1 MYSVFWQQKKLFS
14 QPINCVKYFV
24 LPLLFLIASL
34 VFPETSIAQLNQ
46 NIEEISEDEM
56 EVVRRVRFSGNRNVS
71 NRALATLVRT
81 RTNREFLGIRR
92 FTPWYY
98 IWQVFGVGEAPRL
111 LDRDVVANDIE
122 RIKLYYENLGFF
134 EAEVDTNIIEFR
146 ENRYEVSFI
155 IREGPSSR
163 INTVSFTGLPHF
175 EDESI
180 LNTFYRQSVFSGR
193 RLNDSTFSFRSNYL
207 AQELREEQTRIINFL
222 KNHGYASI
230 QRDSVLALLKRNPDD
245 VNELDVLFT
254 IRPGGIYSFGN
265 VYVTLLGPDGEN
277 SFDDEQVL
285 EGEPYT
291 FPGYTINLQKQDAA
305 QTHFELLTEQIRFT
319 PGDTFD
325 QSAYL
330 RTINS
335 YQNLGNILINRF
347 GLSRDSSLPDYSME
361 EIPVFFDLQ
370 TLPRHSLRAEFFGM
384 RRYGFGTGIGANYNN
399 NNLFGMAENFTLG
412 INTSFEYVPSRTL
425 SEISPRDEFGR
436 RTSSGA
442 AIFQSYEILAEY
454 SVTRLNFPF
463 AGLSGSR
470 WVESARTRYA
480 LTYSQSNQLF
490 FDINF
495 DIRFNL
501 RYEFRHSRRFTSL
514 LDLLELDIVDTNPS
528 PQFRQ
533 NLINEFGEGS
543 FEFLRIEQDFNPQF
557 SSIIRY
563 IFRSQNTNLIKRDFG
578 YFSEYSVAL
587 AGNIPY
593 AIDRFLVTPGEI
605 EGTLPSPL
613 GISSNNLSYSRFI
626 KLSADYRRYIPVSEN
641 TVFALRA
648 FGGIAQPIGQSETI
662 PLNRRFFA
670 GGSNDIRGWNPF
682 RLGPGGISPDEVT
695 IPGGEIKLA
704 FFKELRQI
712 YLRDV
717 FNAQWHIAWHTD
729 AGNVW
734 YGPRNTFRDEDDVDL
749 LRDGKFFLDSFY
761 RQIAVGTGL
770 GLRLDWEFIVF
781 RFDFTF
787 RAHDLEEGWFNN
799 RLMYFSF
806 GIGHSF

>member
-1 MYSVFWQQKKLFS
+1 LFS
-14 QPINCVKYFV
+14 QSTDSVKYLV
-24 LPLLFLIASL
+24 LPLLFFFTFMIL
-34 VFPETSIAQLNQ
+34 PEPVSGQLNRDVD
-46 NIEEISEDEM
+46 ELSEDDM
-56 EVVRRVRFSGNRNVS
+56 EVVRRVRFTGNNNVS
-71 NRALATLVRT
+71 DRSLSTLVRT
-81 RTNREFLGIRR
+81 RSNREFLGIRR

-98 IWQVFGVGEAPRL
+98 IWQLFGVGEAPRL
-111 LDRDVVANDIE
+111 LDREVVASDID
-122 RIKLYYENLGFF
+122 RIVLYYENLGHF
-134 EAEVDTNIIEFR
+134 EAEVDTSIIEFR
-146 ENRYEVSFI
+146 ENRYEVTFL

-163 INTVSFTGLPHF
+163 INTVSFTGLPDF

-180 LNTFYRQSVFSGR
+180 KNNFYRQSVFSGR
-193 RLNDSTFSFRSNYL
+193 LLNDSTFTYQNNYR

-222 KNHGYASI
+222 KNQGFASI
-230 QRDSVLALLKRNPDD
+230 QRDSVRALLKRNPDNTND
-245 VNELDVLFT
+245 LDVLFT
-254 IRPGGIYSFGN
+254 IRPGNIYNFGN
-265 VYVTLLGPDGEN
+265 VYVTLLGPGGEN
-277 SFDDEQVL
+277 SFDDEL
-285 EGEPYT
+285 IKEGEPYT
-291 FPGYTINLQKQDAA
+291 MPGYMITLQKQDAA
-305 QTHFELLTEQIRFT
+305 QTHFDLLAEQIRFK
-319 PGDTFD
+319 PGEKFD

-335 YQNLGNILINRF
+335 YQGLGNLLLNRF
-347 GLSRDSSLPDYSME
+347 GLNSESSLPDYSLE
-361 EIPVFFDLQ
+361 DIPVYFDMQ

-384 RRYGFGTGIGANYNN
+384 RRYGFGTGIGANYTN
-399 NNLFGMAENFTLG
+399 NNLFGKAENFTLG
-412 INTSFEYVPSRTL
+412 FNSSFEYVPSRTL
-425 SEISPRDEFGR
+425 REISPRDEFGR

-442 AIFQSYEILAEY
+442 AIFQSYEVRAEY
-454 SVTRLNFPF
+454 AVPRLNFPF
-463 AGLSGSR
+463 ARFTGSR

-490 FDINF
+490 FDINS

-514 LDLLELDIVDTNPS
+514 VDLLELDIVDTNPS
-528 PQFRQ
+528 AQFRQ

-563 IFRSQNTNLIKRDFG
+563 IFRNQNTNLIKRDFG
-578 YFSEYSVAL
+578 YFSEISVAI
-587 AGNIPY
+587 AGNIPF
-593 AIDRFLVTPGEI
+593 AIDRYLVTPGEI
-605 EGTLPSPL
+605 EGSLPSPF
-613 GISSNNLSYSRFI
+613 GISSNNLSYSRFV
-626 KLSADYRRYIPVSEN
+626 KFSADYRRYFPITQN
-641 TVFALRA
+641 MVFAVRGFA
-648 FGGIAQPIGQSETI
+648 GVAQPIGQSNTI

-704 FFKELRQI
+704 LFKEVRQ
-712 YLRDV
+712 LVLQD
-717 FNAQWHIAWHTD
+717 FFSAQWHLAWHTD

-734 YGPRNTFRDEDDVDL
+734 YGPRNTFLDEDDVDL

-787 RAHDLEEGWFNN
+787 RAHDLEQGWFNN
-799 RLMYFSF
+799 KLMYFSF